1 MKKVIALFSFVLL
14 VGVTQFVHAKTVG
27 GWEGLSSLA
36 VEQQDEKV
44 KITKEELPAAV
55 KKTLEGDA
63 YKGWTIEEV
72 FHNKTKDSYELS
84 VKKGA
89 EARTLKFN
97 KDGSVVE

>member
-1 MKKVIALFSFVLL
+1 MKKVIVMFSFVLFA
-14 VGVTQFVHAKTVG
+14 GATQVIYARAAEVKAASSTFV
-27 GWEGLSSLA
+27 

-44 KITKEELPAAV
+44 KIKKEDLPVAV

-63 YKGWTIEEV
+63 YKGWAIEEV

-97 KDGSVVE
+97 KDGSEIE